1 MELTFYDFIG
11 AIGIVLIIVTYFL
24 LQLDKMKS
32 SELSYS
38 LLNAIGSAL
47 VIVSLVYR
55 FNLSAF
61 IVEAFCLLIS
71 FVGIIRFVI
80 SKNRITGTN
89 RPLK

>member
-1 MELTFYDFIG
+1 MDYTIYDFVG
-11 AIGIVLIIVTYFL
+11 NVGVALIIITYLL

-38 LLNAIGSAL
+38 LLNVLGSAL
-47 VIVSLVYR
+47 VILSLFYR

-61 IVEAFCLLIS
+61 VVEAFWLLIS

-80 SKNRITGTN
+80 SKR
-89 RPLK
+89 